1 MNAIKLASAQ
11 IACHAGDIDKNV
23 EKHLEFINRARSEG
37 IDVLVFPELSLT
49 DYLSSPDT
57 SSLSRTIS
65 DPAIDAIVNA
75 TVGMAVSFGFIEAAE
90 NGRCYI
96 SQALANDGMI
106 LNMHRKINL
115 PSYGKL
121 VENRYYTAGDSLGLV
136 DLKSTQV
143 ATLICA
149 DSRNPAITWLSALN
163 GAELLLHP
171 IASAK
176 SAVGPNFDIPANWEI
191 NLRYMAMNY
200 GLPIVMTNHCGHRG
214 SLDFWGG
221 SRIINAFGAELARAG
236 ESEELI
242 FAEIDPND
250 SRKAR
255 HLLPTVR
262 YSDPQF
268 IATELD
274 RFLQHHHYR

>member
-121 VENRYYTAGDSLGLV
+121 VENRYYT
-136 DLKSTQV
+136 
-143 ATLICA
+143 
-149 DSRNPAITWLSALN
+149 
-163 GAELLLHP
+163 
-171 IASAK
+171 
-176 SAVGPNFDIPANWEI
+176 
-191 NLRYMAMNY
+191 
-200 GLPIVMTNHCGHRG
+200 
-214 SLDFWGG
+214 
-221 SRIINAFGAELARAG
+221 
-236 ESEELI
+236 
-242 FAEIDPND
+242 
-250 SRKAR
+250 
-255 HLLPTVR
+255 
-262 YSDPQF
+262 
-268 IATELD
+268 
-274 RFLQHHHYR
+274 